1 MAVSRLNIS
10 PQILR
15 KFEKMS
21 ILKCFT
27 LNLGFNL
34 KDLDL
39 IIHTHLE
46 TRWKNREKDGHDDR
60 KQ

>member
-1 MAVSRLNIS
+1 M
-10 PQILR
+10 
-15 KFEKMS
+15 KKMS